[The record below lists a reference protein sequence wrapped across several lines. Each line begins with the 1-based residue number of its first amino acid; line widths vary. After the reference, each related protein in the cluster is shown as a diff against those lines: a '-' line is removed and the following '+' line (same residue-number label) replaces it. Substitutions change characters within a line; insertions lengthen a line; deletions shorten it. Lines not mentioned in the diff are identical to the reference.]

1 MQIRDWPDDERPR
14 EKLLKHGPAVL
25 SDAELLAIFL
35 GSGRHGADVVACAR
49 RLLNEQGSLRALL
62 ELPPRRLLRLPMVGP
77 ARACALL
84 GALELG
90 NRHLATALERGD
102 ALHDPDSAGRYFAQ
116 RLRGLPQEVFAVLF
130 LDTRHRAI
138 AFEEMFRGTVD
149 GAEVHPR
156 EVVRRALAH
165 NAAAL
170 IVGHNHPS
178 GNGEP
183 SAADRAITARLKQ
196 SLGLVDIRLLD
207 HFVIGDGS
215 PVSLAG
221 RGWL

>member
-1 MQIRDWPDDERPR
+1 
-14 EKLLKHGPAVL
+14 
-25 SDAELLAIFL
+25 
-35 GSGRHGADVVACAR
+35 
-49 RLLNEQGSLRALL
+49 
-62 ELPPRRLLRLPMVGP
+62 
-77 ARACALL
+77 
-84 GALELG
+84 
-90 NRHLATALERGD
+90 
-102 ALHDPDSAGRYFAQ
+102 
-116 RLRGLPQEVFAVLF
+116 VLF

-196 SLGLVDIRLLD
+196 SLGLVDILLLD

-215 PVSLAG
+215 PVSLAAL
-221 RGWL
+221 GWV